1 MRFLLS
7 ARYNLEE
14 GDDDDPLSEAV
25 VEEMRTADTMSI
37 IRDMGIQATMN
48 IIRNV
53 GNQAAMNMP
62 RKILIF
68 IFFLFF

>member
-7 ARYNLEE
+7 VRYNLEE

-53 GNQAAMNMP
+53 
-62 RKILIF
+62 
-68 IFFLFF
+68 